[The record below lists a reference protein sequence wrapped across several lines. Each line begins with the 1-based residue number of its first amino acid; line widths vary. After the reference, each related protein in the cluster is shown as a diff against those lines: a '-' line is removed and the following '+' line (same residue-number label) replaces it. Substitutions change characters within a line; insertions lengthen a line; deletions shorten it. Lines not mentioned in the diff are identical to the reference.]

1 MNVFAAGSARA
12 LLFKNTTLIGVA
24 KTLTDTSTESSI
36 SAEEVR
42 AGSGNLLFGKYFHT
56 SNFNLTLTDAI
67 FNLNYIAISNG
78 TSVASGGVV
87 PKEENLVLGAVTTQL
102 DLTET
107 PIAFEGSM
115 IGWYKKSTDTAWSI
129 GAISGTTMTIT
140 AGTQGDTYC
149 VKYFYSDPNAQN
161 VTLKAQYVPSILH
174 VVLLVDL
181 FPASGDGTAIDPTST
196 KAGRLIIDVPQ
207 LQLDGNQN
215 LGLTATGAA
224 TTALN
229 GSALAVEDSA
239 SCESDPYYGTI
250 TQQIFGESWKDRV
263 IGLAVSNA
271 KVDLD
276 TTTVTTEALE
286 VYAIFGGIEA
296 PRLMA
301 NADLTFAVETGGDTY
316 ASVGAHTGVV
326 TAVSAGHATINA
338 ILTGYS
344 SIEPAYAYITVT

>member
-1 MNVFAAGSARA
+1 MNVFAAGSAKA
-12 LLFKNTTLIGVA
+12 LLFKGTTLIGVA

-56 SNFNLTLTDAI
+56 SNLNLTLTDAI
-67 FNLNYIAISNG
+67 FNLDYIAMSNG

-87 PKEENLVLGAVTTQL
+87 PKEETRVLGAVTTQL
-102 DLTET
+102 TLTET
-107 PIAFEGSM
+107 AVAFEGSV

-129 GAISGTTMTIT
+129 GAISDKTMTIV

-161 VTLKAQYVPSILH
+161 VSLKAQYVPSILH

-181 FPASGDGTAIDPTST
+181 FPASGDGTAIDPNSA

-207 LQLDGNQN
+207 LQLDGNQS
-215 LGLTATGAA
+215 LALTATGAA

-239 SCESDPYYGTI
+239 SCDSDPYYGTI

-263 IGLAVSNA
+263 IGLAVANA
-271 KVDLD
+271 QVDLD
-276 TTTVTTEALE
+276 TVTVVTETLE
-286 VYAIFGGIEA
+286 AYAIFGGLEV
-296 PRLMA
+296 PRLVS
-301 NADLTFAVETGGDTY
+301 NADLSFAVETGGGTY

-326 TAVSAGHATINA
+326 TALATGNATINV

-344 SIEPAYAYITVT
+344 SIEPAYAYVTVT